1 MVDVPIGVKEIQ
13 VETKVFR
20 ADGTLKAEETHT
32 TEITNEQYDKLKKD
46 GVIK

>member
-1 MVDVPIGVKEIQ
+1 MAEFGIRKIE

-20 ADGTLKAEETHT
+20 ADGTLKETEMHT

-46 GVIK
+46 GIING